1 MKKVSRTFPAV
12 HVTFASSPIMIHSR
26 FFSRSRRRAPLLPK
40 RVTFFSLVARVLK
53 ERNPVPKKLFKC
65 PTCKTYW
72 KGKCPTPGA
81 FFYRLNGQ
89 DRFIISIV
97 FGGTTSCCYTRSLS
111 DFTAGQHAL
120 VTAGTF
126 WTGFPRAT
134 VLGSILFR
142 CKLCTY
148 QFVTLTSPPPG
159 NPQGNPQSNPP
170 GICIFRFLAPSSKK
184 LFKCPRCKTHWM
196 GKFPTPG
203 PFFFR
208 RLTEQDRFK
217 TIRYKYR
224 LFQIKIG

>member
-1 MKKVSRTFPAV
+1 MRETQSTASHRSPSLWRKSVERFRLCTWRI
-12 HVTFASSPIMIHSR
+12 ASSPIRIHSR

-111 DFTAGQHAL
+111 DFTAEQHAL

-148 QFVTLTSPPPG
+148 QFVTLTSPPRATPRAI
-159 NPQGNPQSNPP
+159 PRATPRAFAFFDFWPPALKSCSNAPDVRPTGWANSLPP
-170 GICIFRFLAPSSKK
+170 GHF
-184 LFKCPRCKTHWM
+184 
-196 GKFPTPG
+196 FPG
-203 PFFFR
+203 V
-208 RLTEQDRFK
+208 
-217 TIRYKYR
+217 
-224 LFQIKIG
+224 